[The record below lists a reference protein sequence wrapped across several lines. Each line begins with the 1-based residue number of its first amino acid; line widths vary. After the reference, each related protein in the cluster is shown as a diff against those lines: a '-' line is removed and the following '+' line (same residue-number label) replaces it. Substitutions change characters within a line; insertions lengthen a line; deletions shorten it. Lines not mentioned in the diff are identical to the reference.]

1 MDKPMIKIRYVVKGA
16 EERSTVVV
24 THPVG
29 VQLPTIGDQIMANNS
44 EGTLST
50 FTIASQPQFEY
61 GAVGDET
68 QKLVFVNYHVTR
80 GE

>member
-1 MDKPMIKIRYVVKGA
+1 MDKPMIKIRYVVKGT
-16 EERSTVVV
+16 EGRSTVVA

-29 VQLPTIGDQIMANNS
+29 VQLPTIGDQVMANNS
-44 EGTLST
+44 EGIAAT

-61 GAVGDET
+61 EAVGDET

-80 GE
+80 